1 MILHLFLHHQTCT
14 FALLQ
19 HQHHVCHHCYYIQC
33 PHTITCHHSYAS
45 TSCVSSLPVYTVS
58 TYSHVSSQLCIN
70 VTCVITSSTYSVHIQ
85 SCVITATHQRHVCH
99 HCQYIQCPHTVTC
112 HYSYTSTSCV
122 SSLPVHTVSTY
133 SRVSSQLCINITCVI
148 TASTYSVHI
157 LSRVITAT
165 HQRHVCHHCQ
175 YIQCP
180 HTVMCHHSYASTSR
194 VSSLPVH
201 TVSTYSHVSSQLCIN
216 ITCVITSSTYTVHIQ
231 SRVIT
236 ATHQRHVCHHFQ
248 YIQCPHTV
256 MCHHSYA
263 STSCVSSLPVH
274 TVSTYS
280 HVSCHHSYAS
290 TSCVSSLPV
299 HTVSTYSHVSSQLRI
314 NVMCDITA
322 STYNHNDNKAVK

>member
-112 HYSYTSTSCV
+112 H
-122 SSLPVHTVSTY
+122 
-133 SRVSSQLCINITCVI
+133 
-148 TASTYSVHI
+148 
-157 LSRVITAT
+157 VITAT

-180 HTVMCHHSYASTSR
+180 HTVMCHHSYASTSC
-194 VSSLPVH
+194 VTSLLVH
-201 TVSTYSHVSSQLCIN
+201 T
-216 ITCVITSSTYTVHIQ
+216 ITMITKQ
-231 SRVIT
+231 WN
-236 ATHQRHVCHHFQ
+236 
-248 YIQCPHTV
+248 
-256 MCHHSYA
+256 
-263 STSCVSSLPVH
+263 
-274 TVSTYS
+274 
-280 HVSCHHSYAS
+280 
-290 TSCVSSLPV
+290 
-299 HTVSTYSHVSSQLRI
+299 
-314 NVMCDITA
+314 NVQG
-322 STYNHNDNKAVK
+322 H